1 MIFHADMQRIT
12 VLWIYFP
19 VTVALIA
26 NDQTRGTVHIF
37 RKFIYVFILAQV
49 GHSRA

>member
-1 MIFHADMQRIT
+1 MISHADMQRIT
-12 VLWIYFP
+12 ALWIYFP

-26 NDQTRGTVHIF
+26 NDQTRETVQF
-37 RKFIYVFILAQV
+37 FVNFYVFILAQV